1 MEETKV
7 TLSKESLN
15 KIFSVNS
22 SAEKVLNAIAIF
34 MLVLGAIA
42 GLVVL
47 ISSFANVGY
56 SIGYLFAGLFGGPV
70 VFFLAGVLPW
80 ASIKVIVNI
89 SRNLHAIREKM
100 DALQK

>member
-1 MEETKV
+1 MEETKL
-7 TLSKESLN
+7 TFPNESLN

-22 SAEKVLNAIAIF
+22 SAEKVLNGIAIF
-34 MLVLGAIA
+34 MLALGAIL

-47 ISSFANVGY
+47 ISSFANISY
-56 SIGYLFAGLFGGPV
+56 SIGYLFAGLIGGPV
-70 VFFLAGVLPW
+70 AFFLSGVLPW

-100 DALQK
+100 DNLQR